1 MKTKR
6 KEKIVYSTVSLP
18 KPLVE
23 KIKETIKGTGY
34 VSISDFV
41 TDVLRTV
48 LLRKREKLKERKGKE
63 RRKEKVFS
71 KEDEERIRA
80 RLKGLGYI

>member
-1 MKTKR
+1 MKIKR
-6 KEKIVYSTVSLP
+6 SSKLGYSTVSLP
-18 KPLVE
+18 KPLVD
-23 KIKETIKGTGY
+23 KIKETIKGSGY

-48 LLRKREKLKERKGKE
+48 LIKKKVKRG
-63 RRKEKVFS
+63 EKVFS
-71 KEDEERIRA
+71 EQDEERVRA